1 MAGILESPFQV
12 NEGDEDVITYSVPL
26 FGQDGRVRAVFG
38 VEISVSYLY
47 QFLPASELQTG
58 DSYGYVIG
66 YRSEREKKETA
77 VTALQGQLAGRTAS
91 LRWSLRTRK
100 IPYIPAEHG
109 QERPKINACVNQMGM
124 YYHNTVRRG

>member
-1 MAGILESPFQV
+1 MENGRSKWLGYWSPPFQV

-26 FGQDGRVRAVFG
+26 FGQDGRVLAVFG

-47 QFLPASELQTG
+47 RFLPASELQTG

-66 YRSEREKKETA
+66 YRSQQDKKETA
-77 VTALQGQLAGRTAS
+77 VTYGASRDSWQGRTAS

-109 QERPKINACVNQMGM
+109 PDRPED
-124 YYHNTVRRG
+124 